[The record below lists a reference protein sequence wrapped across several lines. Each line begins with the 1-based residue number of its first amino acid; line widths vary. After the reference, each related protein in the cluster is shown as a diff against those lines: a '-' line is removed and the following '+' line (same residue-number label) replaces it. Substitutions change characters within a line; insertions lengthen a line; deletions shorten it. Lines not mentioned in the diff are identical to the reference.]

1 MARSLRGRRGGEDA
15 RNERPQPEQ
24 RPVGV
29 RKSAGTSA
37 GFERHD
43 VARMIEY
50 LLLLL
55 SLVGSVVRD
64 REALVA
70 ENLLLRH
77 QLEVLT
83 RPTRKRPR
91 LRARDKLFWVVVRAL
106 RGGDWRRHLVL
117 VRPES
122 VIRWH
127 RQAWRLFWRW
137 RSRGPIGRPRLS
149 AEVRELIVTMAHD
162 NPRWGS
168 ERIRGELLKLGLVVS
183 KRSIQRYRRR
193 GPASPSSQTWPM
205 FLANHAHH
213 LWAADLLTVQTLTF
227 KTLYVLVF
235 IAHGRREL
243 VHVNVT
249 ANPTAAWVWR
259 QVIEATPWGH
269 KPRHLLRDRDAVY
282 GRDFRQRTC
291 RIGIDAITTPA
302 RSPRANAVAE
312 KVIGTLRRECLDHL
326 IILDEQHLRSVLG
339 EFVQYY
345 NLERPHRTLRLETPV
360 SAVRAI
366 EGPVQSRPVLGGL
379 HHVYERAA

>member
-1 MARSLRGRRGGEDA
+1 
-15 RNERPQPEQ
+15 
-24 RPVGV
+24 
-29 RKSAGTSA
+29 
-37 GFERHD
+37 
-43 VARMIEY
+43 
-50 LLLLL
+50 
-55 SLVGSVVRD
+55 VRD

-77 QLEVLT
+77 QLGVLT
-83 RPTRKRPR
+83 RPTRRRPR
-91 LRARDKLFWVVVRAL
+91 LRARDTLFWVVVRAL
-106 RGGDWRRHLVL
+106 CRDWRRHVVV

-127 RQAWRLFWRW
+127 RQAWRLLWRW

-149 AEVRELIVTMAHD
+149 AEVRQLIATMAHD

-193 GPASPSSQTWPM
+193 GPAHPSSQTWRA

-227 KTLYVLVF
+227 KTLHVLVF
-235 IAHGRREL
+235 IAHGRRQL

-259 QVIEATPWGH
+259 QLIEATPWGQ
-269 KPRHLLRDRDAVY
+269 KPRHLLRDHDAVY
-282 GRDFRQRTC
+282 GRDFRQRAR
-291 RIGIDAITTPA
+291 RISIDAIATPVRA
-302 RSPRANAVAE
+302 PRANAVIE
-312 KVIGTLRRECLDHL
+312 RFIGTLRRECLDHL
-326 IILDEQHLRSVLG
+326 IVVDEQHLRSVLA
-339 EFVQYY
+339 EFVGYY

-360 SAVRAI
+360 PVLRAGK
-366 EGPVQSRPVLGGL
+366 GPARSRPVLGGL
-379 HHVYERAA
+379 HHVYDRAA